1 MNDGTKLQ
9 LVKESIFVI
18 GSVSSVSG
26 RTVKI
31 KVNKNKNSSHLLFDG
46 DVLKNTSV
54 NGYIKITKWFQNI
67 IWKVEW
73 EYIENKKVNSKDYN
87 KDYNKE
93 EDLIERFL
101 EVSLFWSFN
110 WDKFEQWI
118 KEMPLIGNECY
129 LLDKVEFTQLH
140 KFEKKWEEVINI
152 WKLSDEPSQ
161 DIEVSIN
168 QLFASHIGI
177 FWNTGSW
184 KSNTLAKIYYELFAK
199 MEKDDWFMTRSKFII
214 IDFNWEYWKE
224 KNDEIITGNKK
235 VYNLNTRTDN
245 LWDKIPLQEKDLIDL
260 ELISILSNAT
270 EKTQK
275 PFIERALR
283 LYKKINKKDD
293 EEWKTIEE
301 QVLSHFKNSLTSQL
315 KEIFWLAVKDR
326 AYTLLEYIKLL
337 LDYPIDKNDDY
348 DWSNSLDYFYSK
360 DAGHSAWKITES
372 QICMLDLVKSIES
385 YTFPEDS
392 ISKFIHFLYLQ
403 IIYDIYNNKAQ
414 NDHVAPAINKLISRK
429 NDIQRVFDTE
439 GIGKIFDK
447 GKNVV
452 VINLKDTNTETKK
465 TLPLLLAKK
474 LYEDHKNTINFK
486 YESLHLIIDEA
497 HNILSA
503 HSQRE
508 SESWKDYR
516 LEVFEEIIKEGRKFN
531 TFLTISSQR
540 PHDISTTIISQLHN
554 YFIHKLINDF
564 DINAIHKTVAYLDKL
579 SFESIP
585 ILPTWNCFFAWVST
599 NLPVKVAID
608 LLAKDNQPNSE
619 TVNLEDIWKLWKNDF
634 AVEEKID
641 VREDDAASRTSNE
654 EISVEDIPF

>member
-1 MNDGTKLQ
+1 MNDNTKQQ
-9 LVKESIFVI
+9 LIKESIFII

-31 KVNKNKNSSHLLFDG
+31 KVNKNKNTSHLLFNG
-46 DVLKNTSV
+46 EVLKNTSV
-54 NGYIKITKWFQNI
+54 NGYVKITKWFTYI

-73 EYIENKKVNSKDYN
+73 ESIETKKVNSKDYN

-129 LLDKVEFTQLH
+129 LLDKKEFTQLH
-140 KFEKKWEEVINI
+140 KFEKKWEKTITI
-152 WKLSDEPSQ
+152 GKLSDEPSQ
-161 DIEVSIN
+161 KIKVSIN

-177 FWNTGSW
+177 FWNTWSW
-184 KSNTLAKIYYELFAK
+184 KSNTLAKIYYELFK
-199 MEKDDWFMTRSKFII
+199 EMKNDDWFNTRSKFII

-224 KNDEIITGNKK
+224 KDDQIITENKR
-235 VYNLNTRTDN
+235 VYNLNTRIDN
-245 LWDKIPLQEKDLIDL
+245 WWCKIPLLENDLIDL

-275 PFIERALR
+275 PFIERTLR
-283 LYKKINKKDD
+283 LYKKINKKNKKK
-293 EEWKTIEE
+293 WLTIEE
-301 QVLSHFKNSLTSQL
+301 QVLTHFKNSLSSQL
-315 KEIFWLAVKDR
+315 KEVFWLTVKER

-348 DWSNSLDYFYSK
+348 DWSNTLNYFYDK
-360 DAGHSAWKITES
+360 FVGHKSWKITES
-372 QICMLDLVKSIES
+372 QVCMLDLSKSIES

-403 IIYDIYNNKAQ
+403 IIYDIYNNKVQ

-429 NDIQRVFDTE
+429 NDIQRVFDTQ
-439 GIGKIFDK
+439 GKDEIFEK

-474 LYEDHKNTINFK
+474 LYEDHKNSSSFK
-486 YESLHLIIDEA
+486 HESLHLIIDEA

-503 HSQRE
+503 NSQRE

-516 LEVFEEIIKEGRKFN
+516 LEVFEEIIKEWRKFN

-585 ILPTWNCFFAWVST
+585 ILPTWNCFFAGVST

-608 LLAKDNQPNSE
+608 LLDKENQPNSE
-619 TVNLEDIWKLWKNDF
+619 TVNLENIWKLWEKKVD
-634 AVEEKID
+634 VEEKIEMKEESK
-641 VREDDAASRTSNE
+641 VIKETTNDD
-654 EISVEDIPF
+654 ILVE